1 MKNKILYTAIWML
14 FHLSAAAQ
22 SSLNNFELRMENGQM
37 TSSTVYQFDVYLY
50 NTSVSS
56 FELRAG
62 TISFWI
68 NPSWRNSGTIS
79 VSVLSSELVAA
90 QQAGTASYTNGS
102 TDFYRRTIPNVS
114 AGSGTSISSG
124 SRKKV
129 FTIQLSNSTSFS
141 TSATPNFAW
150 KFSGGN
156 AAGFTFTD
164 TTTTASAIAV
174 NATSVV
180 ATQTNCHTPVYWT
193 GSQWNAGSVSA
204 GAASTGSPTSSKDAV
219 IYTGTFT
226 GAINCRNY
234 HLLSGSTHTLGSSTL
249 NVGYNF
255 QNNGTFN
262 GANGTINLT
271 GTQITQTSNQTV
283 GGTAITIANLG
294 FGAASNG
301 GTKTLSCG
309 VSVSGAVTQTGTSI
323 LTTGGNLTLLSTATG
338 SARIGQLASGSDIS
352 GNIVVERYLPASF
365 RRFRFL
371 SSPVVGATTLQWRD
385 NGASSTGRGIHITGN
400 SGTVD
405 PSTSNSP
412 SAFKYTE
419 NLALGGTDLNSKWE
433 AIDGNTALNSGQ
445 GYRVFVRGDRTKSL
459 TTASDSI
466 PNNTTIWVS
475 GTYPVS
481 PVNINVTYNPTLG
494 NGWNL
499 VGNPFPS
506 PIDWDAA
513 SGWIKTNIGNTI
525 YIWNPLT
532 NTYGSYDGTTSTN
545 SVSRYIGSGQAFFI
559 QATDVSPQLSVA
571 EAAKTNNTSSDLFKG
586 IEPNSLRMLLI
597 KDTGERDEAVIRFM
611 ENSSDSFV
619 KREEVIKLMNPSVNL
634 GSVFPDGKIALVN
647 YLSNNSKKNHTVP
660 LMVSTSL
667 PGNYSLRFSQIEQ
680 FDSDVYIF
688 LKDNLANT
696 TIDLRKNS
704 TYTFTIDG
712 SPASVANG
720 RMEIIFSGTATGGND
735 LNQQGT
741 QNQLYVFPN
750 PAKDFLYLSFNQLLT
765 SSANIV
771 IYNATG
777 SRVIELFDIKQLEK
791 VDISNLAEGSYFIEV
806 FTDDINTKYVK
817 RFIK

>member
-1 MKNKILYTAIWML
+1 MKNKILYIAIFML
-14 FHLSAAAQ
+14 FHLSATAQ

-129 FTIQLSNSTSFS
+129 FTIQLSNSTAFS
-141 TSATPNFAW
+141 ASATPNFAW

-156 AAGFTFTD
+156 AAGFTYTD

-180 ATQTNCHTPVYWT
+180 ATQANCHTPVYWT

-204 GAASTGSPTSSKDAV
+204 GAASTGSPTSSKDVV
-219 IYTGTFT
+219 IYTGTYT
-226 GAINCRNY
+226 GAINCRSY

-255 QNNGTFN
+255 MNNGTFS
-262 GANGTINLT
+262 GASGTVNLT
-271 GTQITQTSNQTV
+271 GTQITQTSNQTM
-283 GGTAITIANLG
+283 GGSAISIANLG

-323 LTTGGNLTLLSTATG
+323 LSTGGNLTLLSTASG
-338 SARIGQLASGSDIS
+338 SARIGQLNSGSDIS
-352 GNIVVERYLPASF
+352 GNIKVERYLPASF

-371 SSPVVGATTLQWRD
+371 SAPVVGATTLQWRD
-385 NGASSTGRGIHITGN
+385 NGASSSGRGIHITGP

-405 PSTSNSP
+405 PSISNSP

-433 AIDGNTALNSGQ
+433 VIDGNTTLTLGQ

-506 PIDWDAA
+506 PIDWNAA
-513 SGWIKTNIGNTI
+513 SGWVKTNIGNTI

-545 SVSRYIGSGQAFFI
+545 SVTRYIGSGQAFFI

-586 IEPNSLRMLLI
+586 NEPNCLRMLLI

-619 KREEVIKLMNPSVNL
+619 KGEEVTKLMNPSVNL
-634 GSVFPDGKIALVN
+634 GSVFPDSKIALVN

-688 LKDNLANT
+688 LKDNLTNT
-696 TIDLRKNS
+696 SIDLRKNS
-704 TYTFTIDG
+704 TYSFTIDG
-712 SPASVANG
+712 SAPSIANG
-720 RMEIIFSGTATGGND
+720 RMEIIFTGSPTGVYD
-735 LNQQGT
+735 LNQLNSQT
-741 QNQLYVFPN
+741 QLLVFPN
-750 PAKDFLYLSFNQLLT
+750 PAKDFLHLSLNHQLT
-765 SSANIV
+765 SPANII
-771 IYNATG
+771 IYNAIG
-777 SRVIELFDIKQLEK
+777 NRVIELNGVKQLDK
-791 VDISNLAEGSYFIEV
+791 VDISILSEGSYFIELY
-806 FTDDINTKYVK
+806 TDDRSFRSVK
-817 RFIK
+817 RFNK